1 MSWALFYKEKQYML
15 KICSKCK
22 QEKDIEQFNKKRTSK
37 DGHDSM
43 CKQCQHEYDM
53 ARKEKKKEYN
63 KNYSLKYYENN
74 KEYLK
79 EYQRN
84 YYQNNKEHYYE
95 YEKERSKK
103 PERIEY
109 NNKRNIRYRQEN
121 IEKLKE
127 YDRQR
132 HEQNKLNRNFSTA
145 ICMALKGA
153 KIDRHWESLVPYTL
167 KQLKDHLESQFDK
180 NMNWDNYG
188 EYWEVDHIIPQNLF
202 NIVTAESRD
211 FQICWSLMNL
221 RPLEKSA
228 NRSRP
233 KDGRDI
239 SDELKQQI
247 LGQNTIYDMIFIE
260 NKEEL

>member
-1 MSWALFYKEKQYML
+1 ML
-15 KICSKCK
+15 KTCSKCK
-22 QEKDIEQFNKKRTSK
+22 QEKDIEQFNKKKASK

-43 CKQCQHEYDM
+43 CKQCQHEYDE
-53 ARKEKKKEYN
+53 ARKEKRKEYR
-63 KNYSLKYYENN
+63 KNYGPKYYENH

-79 EYQRN
+79 EKQRQ

-95 YEKERSKK
+95 YEKERSKR

-109 NNKRNIRYRQEN
+109 TNKHNIKYRQEN
-121 IEKLKE
+121 IEKLRE
-127 YDRQR
+127 LDRQR
-132 HEQNKLNRNFSTA
+132 HEQNKFSRNFSTA
-145 ICMALKGA
+145 INMALKGA
-153 KIDRHWESLVPYTL
+153 KSERHWEDLVPYNL
-167 KQLKDHLESQFDK
+167 QQLKEYLEQQFNE

-202 NIVTAESRD
+202 NITKAESRD

-239 SDELKQQI
+239 SQEVKDRI
-247 LGQNTIYDMIFIE
+247 LGQTLYYGTMSIE
-260 NKEEL
+260 NKEESEYE